1 MKIEVSVQELEAMLW
16 EVQESLSQYGGCE
29 NQELILRMLERLE
42 GIEALQAV
50 SRAIHQVAQ

>member
-1 MKIEVSVQELEAMLW
+1 MKIEVSIQELEAMLW
-16 EVQESLSQYGGCE
+16 EVQESFSQYNGGE
-29 NQELILRMLERLE
+29 NQELILKMLERFE